1 MKLKTKKILFKYK
14 VAIILTI
21 FLFIGGVAYGLYA
34 AEQMEYLNSRVLT
47 TDSSYSKTSY
57 VDMVIDLNGGTA
69 SWFEGSSYKDC
80 WNGPYVFL
88 YDNANTS
95 LSSYSNL
102 TTLWGYNTD
111 SLARSNGGGRGVHFR
126 TKGTVY
132 YFKQPI
138 DGVWYNYYSV
148 ANPQSKIIS
157 TSVSG
162 SKITIQYRFDV
173 QASTPYMILPQ
184 VTKHGY
190 NFTSWTV
197 KTDAKWYAYDYNED
211 TGESRAKYS
220 GNVGSKSTVSM
231 KDSSGKT
238 WYLLHMGQ
246 TSRYDTITANYT
258 PWQHTVSYNAN
269 GGSGAP
275 GNQTKTF
282 GSQMFLTTTK
292 PTREGYTFV
301 GWNTAADGSGTVY
314 YAGDEYTADRN
325 GGTVTLYAQWDDG
338 SAPTASIKV
347 TPNTWAYEPEITV
360 EGTDSG
366 SGVSKIE
373 IYRVNDNEDVLV
385 QTDTFSS
392 SSRGSSKTSHKYE
405 GTYEYYGIVY
415 DAEGNSTRTHN
426 VTVYVD
432 RTKPVISLENIPN
445 EWENK
450 GSFVI
455 SADIS
460 DALSGIKEQKILL
473 NGEEISNEYTV
484 TADGEYTLV
493 ITAMDYAGNT
503 QEYNC
508 TFALDR
514 VGPVISSNVPE
525 GWTNKECFVL
535 HVDVTDALAGVKDYA
550 IYYNE
555 VEQPNNVSITADG
568 QHPYTVWAVDYAG
581 NVTVVSYV
589 LKLDH
594 TPPTFTDKY
603 SHLPEAN
610 IKYEASDV
618 TSGLAS
624 FKVYDKYGVERDDDS
639 KIPGYINYNGF
650 STGLDAFYLEAID
663 NAGNVARLDL
673 KTEETFKV
681 VAEIVDG
688 GYEYKGDI
696 LGYLPDTEVTLDI
709 HTYGY
714 VEYVEVVFEKK
725 LSDAAISQGYEIDR
739 TAEKGNHFV
748 YQIPVKKDDSFQYT
762 FKIPQLPKI
771 TDAKERKEEI
781 YDIKVTAYRAG
792 IGRSKKL
799 ELPVCNMLYIKKR
812 KLGYYKTIIIYN

>member
-1 MKLKTKKILFKYK
+1 MNRKR
-14 VAIILTI
+14 
-21 FLFIGGVAYGLYA
+21 FLFNAIFFLFALLFFTDYVYANTCWYQGGEESQLRTDLESTEHVTL
-34 AEQMEYLNSRVLT
+34 EKN
-47 TDSSYSKTSY
+47 DSSSWRNLIVDVNGATSTTWLDNY
-57 VDMVIDLNGGTA
+57 IFSVMD
-69 SWFEGSSYKDC
+69 EGKINIS
-80 WNGPYVFL
+80 NL
-88 YDNANTS
+88 
-95 LSSYSNL
+95 SYS
-102 TTLWGYNTD
+102 D
-111 SLARSNGGGRGVHFR
+111 
-126 TKGTVY
+126 
-132 YFKQPI
+132 
-138 DGVWYNYYSV
+138 
-148 ANPQSKIIS
+148 IS
-157 TSVSG
+157 TG
-162 SKITIQYRFDV
+162 TNEK
-173 QASTPYMILPQ
+173 
-184 VTKHGY
+184 GY
-190 NFTSWTV
+190 FNG
-197 KTDAKWYAYDYNED
+197 Y
-211 TGESRAKYS
+211 
-220 GNVGSKSTVSM
+220 
-231 KDSSGKT
+231 
-238 WYLLHMGQ
+238 
-246 TSRYDTITANYT
+246 YT
-258 PWQHTVSYNAN
+258 FKFYCWN
-269 GGSGAP
+269 GGSGNNHYKYYQSIGRVKKDTSGDKSIISYYIDTNGLTPYIILPTVSKTGYTHNGWDIIYDSSSAVYIKRLNTIKTFTNNKSRSVAKLKDGYQYLYMGAYTNYDTIKAKWSANTYTIVYN
-275 GNQTKTF
+275 GNGATGGSTANSSHTYDTTKTLTVNGF
-282 GSQMFLTTTK
+282 TKNGYTFKGWNTKADGTGTAYYNNQGVLNLTTT
-292 PTREGYTFV
+292 
-301 GWNTAADGSGTVY
+301 
-314 YAGDEYTADRN
+314 N

-392 SSRGSSKTSHKYE
+392 SSRGSSKTSHTYE
-405 GTYEYYGIVY
+405 GIYEYYGIVY

-432 RTKPVISLENIPN
+432 RTKPVISLVNIPN

-508 TFALDR
+508 TFALDS

-739 TAEKGNHFV
+739 TAEKSNHFV